1 MAVRPRAHVTRLCK
15 GKYFTVSLMYDYV
28 RQANFTTKL
37 RFRTIV
43 FAFTLFLLGC
53 SFQLSLTH
61 SPTYARTHWRAHSFT
76 HPLTHSL
83 THSLTHA
90 LTHSRT
96 LPTSLSRLEHKPS
109 INRLH
114 STLSLVLAYASAHV
128 RPSSSSFFI
137 TVLLRVF
144 CGRRSSSQL
153 ESIWWQLWV
162 SCHWAF
168 VGYDQA
174 IAASGFELY
183 LLRNSCLQNRLGS

>member
-1 MAVRPRAHVTRLCK
+1 MQPVYRITDAKELVLHCRGERISAYGFPGTLIPNDKA
-15 GKYFTVSLMYDYV
+15 
-28 RQANFTTKL
+28 TK
-37 RFRTIV
+37 
-43 FAFTLFLLGC
+43 FA
-53 SFQLSLTH
+53 QNN
-61 SPTYARTHWRAHSFT
+61 A
-76 HPLTHSL
+76 LTHSL
-83 THSLTHA
+83 THSRTHSLTHSRTHS

-114 STLSLVLAYASAHV
+114 STLSLVLAYASANV
-128 RPSSSSFFI
+128 RPNSSSFFI
-137 TVLLRVF
+137 TVFLRVF
-144 CGRRSSSQL
+144 FGRLSFSQV

>member
-1 MAVRPRAHVTRLCK
+1 MFANNSLRIYTLCAWV
-15 GKYFTVSLMYDYV
+15 FFPTITHLLPYV
-28 RQANFTTKL
+28 RTHSLTRA
-37 RFRTIV
+37 
-43 FAFTLFLLGC
+43 
-53 SFQLSLTH
+53 LTH
-61 SPTYARTHWRAHSFT
+61 SP
-76 HPLTHSL
+76 THSL
-83 THSLTHA
+83 THSLT
-90 LTHSRT
+90 LS
-96 LPTSLSRLEHKPS
+96 TSLSRLGHKPS
-109 INRLH
+109 INPLH

-174 IAASGFELY
+174 IAACGFELY
-183 LLRNSCLQNRLGS
+183 FLRNSCLQNFANVLFRSEAWQLNLLELVLEFCLTLIFTRAILTVQPLV